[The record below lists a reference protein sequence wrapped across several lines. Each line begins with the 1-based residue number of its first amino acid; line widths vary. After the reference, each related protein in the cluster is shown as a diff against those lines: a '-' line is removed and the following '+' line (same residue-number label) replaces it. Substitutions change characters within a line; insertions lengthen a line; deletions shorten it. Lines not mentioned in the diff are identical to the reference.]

1 MNFYNKYILPKLIN
15 SAMSKEGNNQHRKD
29 VASCVSGIVCE
40 IGFGS
45 GLNIPYYKNVTKLY
59 ALEPSQ
65 ELYEL
70 AKEKVSDVSFVVEH
84 LASSAESIP
93 LSDSSVDYVVSTWS
107 LCSIPHPEIALKEVF
122 RILKSKGKFV
132 FIEHG
137 KSPRNFIAKIQR
149 FLTPIQ
155 KQVSGGCH
163 LDRDIEKLVLDAG
176 FTIETIKKFEV
187 GYKPLAYMYQGVALV
202 NK

>member
-1 MNFYNKYILPKLIN
+1 MNFYNKYILPRLIN

-29 VASCVSGIVCE
+29 VTSCVSGVVCE

-45 GLNIPYYKNVTKLY
+45 GLNILYYKNITKLY

-70 AKEKVSDVSFVVEH
+70 AKEKVSGTSFVVEH

-93 LSDSSVDYVVSTWS
+93 LSENSVDYVVSTWS

-122 RILKSKGKFV
+122 RVLKPKGKFV
-132 FIEHG
+132 FVEHG
-137 KSPRNFIAKIQR
+137 KSPRNLVAKIQK

-155 KQVSGGCH
+155 KQISGGCH

-176 FTIETIKKFEV
+176 FTIETMKKFEV
-187 GYKPLAYMYQGVALV
+187 GYKPLAYMYQGVVLV

>member
-15 SAMSKEGNNQHRKD
+15 SAMSKEGNNQYRKD
-29 VASCVSGIVCE
+29 VTSHVSGVVCE

-45 GLNIPYYKNVTKLY
+45 GLNILYYKNITKLY

-70 AKEKVSDVSFVVEH
+70 AKEKVSGTSFVVEH

-107 LCSIPHPEIALKEVF
+107 LCSIPHLEIALKEVF
-122 RILKSKGKFV
+122 RILKPKGKFAFV
-132 FIEHG
+132 EHG
-137 KSPRNFIAKIQR
+137 KSPRNLVAKIQK

-155 KQVSGGCH
+155 KQISGGCH

-176 FTIETIKKFEV
+176 FTIETMKKFEV
-187 GYKPLAYMYQGVALV
+187 GYKPLAYMYQGVAFI